1 MNSRVP
7 SPLPQVNVG
16 APDASLTKEEPTAE
30 EIEKIEEPQ
39 PLSARELARIRARR
53 RRRRTCY
60 VLRRDGTLSQRG
72 VGRR

>member
-16 APDASLTKEEPTAE
+16 ASYNSPATEEPTAE

-39 PLSARELARIRARR
+39 PLSAGELDRIRARR
-53 RRRRTCY
+53 RHERRCY
-60 VLRRDGTLSQRG
+60 VLRRDGSLSRQG
-72 VGRR
+72 VS